1 MSIDVYDNIMDQHDA
16 QLVHDIMTDKEFL
29 WEYYHKSDNSQNIYH
44 WHRLAGKTEED
55 IVKN

>member
-44 WHRLAGKTEED
+44 WPVHTL
-55 IVKN
+55 